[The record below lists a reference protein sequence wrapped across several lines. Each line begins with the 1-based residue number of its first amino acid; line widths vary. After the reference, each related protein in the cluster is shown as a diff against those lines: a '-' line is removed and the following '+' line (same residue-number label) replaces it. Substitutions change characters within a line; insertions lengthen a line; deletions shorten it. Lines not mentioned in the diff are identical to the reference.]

1 MQEPAKFTL
10 VGALLLA
17 LNSLACLST
26 ADVVG
31 AIAEPI
37 PMGTPGVPG
46 LDTQA
51 WQSGPPV
58 PIGTSQ
64 EFGDVTLVVKNVI
77 RPANHVADDATF
89 YARPGSGQEYV
100 AVDISATCNL
110 PAGEACYLSAADF
123 SASGAQGATYFAQ
136 LTTSGGGHSFEG
148 GELKGGKSRSGY
160 LFFLVSRDDSGLVM
174 QYPSSILGSIGAKA
188 QFVIEE

>member
-1 MQEPAKFTL
+1 MRSLATAFGPTALTL
-10 VGALLLA
+10 GLA
-17 LNSLACLST
+17 TLACLGT
-26 ADVVG
+26 GDMLG
-31 AIAEPI
+31 AIGEPI

-46 LDTQA
+46 LDTQS

-64 EFGDVTLVVKNVI
+64 EFGELKLVVENVI

-89 YARPGSGQEYV
+89 YTEPEYGQEYV
-100 AVDISATCNL
+100 AVDVTATCNL
-110 PAGEACYLSAADF
+110 PAGEACYLSSADF
-123 SASGAQGATYFAQ
+123 GASGAQGAPYMAE
-136 LTTSGGGHSFEG
+136 LVTSGIGRAFEG

-174 QYPSSILGSIGAKA
+174 QYPSSVLGSIGPKA
-188 QFVIEE
+188 LFVIEE